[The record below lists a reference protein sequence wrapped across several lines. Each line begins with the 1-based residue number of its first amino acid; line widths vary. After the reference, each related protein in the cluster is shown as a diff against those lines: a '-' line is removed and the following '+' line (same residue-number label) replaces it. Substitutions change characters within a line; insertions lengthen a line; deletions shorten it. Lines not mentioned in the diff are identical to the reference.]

1 MRLFKNFSVGLKLLV
16 PVAFLAIAVVV
27 TINVGFR
34 SISNLM
40 DNSDDISGVY
50 AESMMNLSSLSTSYE
65 QLVSYAYSH
74 CIAEGRDRKSVV

>member
-50 AESMMNLSSLSTSYE
+50 AESMMK
-65 QLVSYAYSH
+65 
-74 CIAEGRDRKSVV
+74 DRKSVV